1 LLVGLEMD
9 AKRMTLLLF
18 DGLPIVSPP
27 IVLAAHV
34 AAGAGVGVLFFRAL
48 LWNARLIVGGGRV
61 STAVALTLG
70 RFSLMG
76 GLLTLSALEGAAPLL
91 AAALG
96 VFIGRF
102 FILRSMG
109 TGEP

>member
-1 LLVGLEMD
+1 MD
-9 AKRMTLLLF
+9 AKRMTMLLF
-18 DGLPIVSPP
+18 DGMPIVSLP
-27 IVLAAHV
+27 ILLAAHV

-48 LWNARLIVGGGRV
+48 SWNARLIVGGGRV

-70 RFSLMG
+70 RFLLMG

-96 VFIGRF
+96 VFVGRVF
-102 FILRSMG
+102 VLRSIG
-109 TGEP
+109 AGEP

>member
-1 LLVGLEMD
+1 
-9 AKRMTLLLF
+9 MTMLLF
-18 DGLPIVSPP
+18 DGMPIVSLP

-34 AAGAGVGVLFFRAL
+34 AAGAGVGVLFFRG
-48 LWNARLIVGGGRV
+48 LWWNTRLIVGGGRV

-70 RFSLMG
+70 QFLLMG
-76 GLLTLSALEGAAPLL
+76 GLLTLSASEGTVPLL

-102 FILRSMG
+102 LVLRS
-109 TGEP
+109 TGAVEP